1 MKKLVKIF
9 SATIVSTAFMGSVAS
24 AVTCDGTITIS
35 NTGPGSNNTVSCT
48 DVSNIVLNCT
58 NNVVVG
64 TVNTQTG
71 TSGNGDTSN
80 NTTGGNAV
88 TGQVVNDNGNN
99 VTIGGGCEQL
109 AATPGTGSTGG
120 GGGGGGGGA
129 GAFTPEALPNTST
142 TSSAVAVLGTL
153 ASATGLVALSRLVV
167 VTYRKLAL
175 R

>member
-1 MKKLVKIF
+1 MKKFVKIF

-24 AVTCDGTITIS
+24 AATCDGTITIS

-71 TSGNGDTSN
+71 SSGNGDTSN
-80 NTTGGNAV
+80 NTSGGNAV

-109 AATPGTGSTGG
+109 AAAPGTGNTGG
-120 GGGGGGGGA
+120 GDSTGGGA
-129 GAFTPEALPNTST
+129 GAFTPDTLPNTST
-142 TSSAVAVLGTL
+142 ASSAFAILGTL
-153 ASATGLVALSRLVV
+153 ASAAGLVALSRLAVV
-167 VTYRKLAL
+167 AYRKIAL